1 MKKTN
6 SDANAFKRADLR
18 EEVSGVGAES
28 SARRL
33 AYSNTWKTV
42 TIVLAFAA
50 ICLATFVAIAEDKY
64 RFLGFV
70 LTITFFVAILSPVV
84 IELWGVT
91 IEWDEENIYTRSP
104 WRKPRKIPMA
114 AVTKC
119 DFSIWLQWYRIYTNG
134 LGTIRVHKYMSGIA
148 NFLNALPCT
157 TPRWPPPMTFQ
168 EAANHP
174 IDRSGEADA
183 S

>member
-1 MKKTN
+1 MMTN
-6 SDANAFKRADLR
+6 SDANAFNPTDLR
-18 EEVSGVGAES
+18 EDVSGVGAES

-33 AYSNTWKTV
+33 AYSKTWKTV

-50 ICLATFVAIAEDKY
+50 ICLATFVAIAEDKH

-70 LTITFFVAILSPVV
+70 LTITFFGALLSPLV
-84 IELWGVT
+84 IELRGVT
-91 IEWDEENIYTRSP
+91 IEWDAENIYTRSP

-119 DFSIWLQWYRIYTNG
+119 EFSIWLQWYRIYTNG

-157 TPRWPPPMTFQ
+157 TPRWPPPITFQ
-168 EAANHP
+168 EAANNP
-174 IDRSGEADA
+174 MDRSDGSAA